1 MREAAAPVGGGLVGE
16 ELASRVAGAVRAG
29 ARFAALLPTG
39 RPDGSLCLRAVLA
52 WPGRYGLEEEVL
64 APEVGAYQALTPTT
78 PGATWYERELHD
90 LYGVRPLGHPR
101 LDPLVLPLAPG
112 TPRPRPGTAAD
123 VGCLDPS
130 EEPLPGHVSG
140 EGLFTIPY
148 GPVRSGVFEAIQ
160 YLVETPG
167 EEIPH
172 LRTRV
177 YHKHRGLSRRFC
189 GLSVG
194 DGVLLAERV
203 EGTTSVAQASAYCQ
217 ALEAL
222 AGVEVPPRAGL
233 SRVLHAELER
243 VANHL
248 DSMVRHTEGAGQAVA
263 YARLSL
269 HKERVLRL
277 QARLCGHRFGRG
289 VVVPGGVSGPPSLGA
304 AQALAELAR
313 IDKGATAD
321 IRLLMETPSF
331 LDRLR
336 GTGVLPPEVAG
347 AHGAVGPIG
356 RASGLAEDL
365 RVARP
370 YGAYP
375 RLGAQAVE
383 PRERGD
389 ALARQEVRVAEVA
402 RSFSLARQALEGL
415 AGAGDGPWR
424 AQFDPPDGTA
434 LGWAEAPQGELLYLV
449 EVEDGRLR
457 AARPRCPAFHNLA
470 LFAQAFR
477 GDIYTDF
484 VFIEASFGLSVAGV
498 AG

>member
-1 MREAAAPVGGGLVGE
+1 VSEGLAARVAAAG
-16 ELASRVAGAVRAG
+16 RAG
-29 ARFAALLPTG
+29 ARFAALLPLG
-39 RPDGSLCLRAVLA
+39 RPDGSLCLRAVMA
-52 WPGRYGLEEEVL
+52 WPGRYELEEEVL
-64 APEVGAYQALTPTT
+64 APSVHAYPALTPGT
-78 PGATWYERELHD
+78 PGATWYEREVHD
-90 LYGVRPLGHPR
+90 LYGVTPLGHPR

-112 TPRPRPGTAAD
+112 SCLPRPGAAVE

-160 YLVETPG
+160 YLVETTG

-177 YHKHRGLSRRFC
+177 YHKHRGLSQRFC
-189 GLSVG
+189 GLSLD

-203 EGTTSVAQASAYCQ
+203 EGTTSVAQASAFCQ
-217 ALEAL
+217 ALEGL
-222 AGVEVPPRAGL
+222 AGIEVPPRAGL

-289 VVVPGGVSGPPSLGA
+289 VVVPGGVSGPPRVGTA
-304 AQALAELAR
+304 EALADLAR
-313 IDKGATAD
+313 IEKGATAD

-336 GTGVLPPEVAG
+336 GTGVLPPEVAA
-347 AHGAVGPIG
+347 AHGAIGPIG

-365 RVARP
+365 RAARP

-375 RLGAQAVE
+375 CLAVE
-383 PRERGD
+383 PAEPHERGD
-389 ALARQEVRVAEVA
+389 ALARQEVRVVEVA
-402 RSFSLARQALEGL
+402 RSFALARQALDGL
-415 AGAGDGPWR
+415 AGAGDGCWR
-424 AQFDPPDGTA
+424 VPADPPDGTA

-449 EVEDGRLR
+449 EVEDGHLR